1 MDNNAGA
8 AVDELVAKQAIT
20 EVIYRTAGPS
30 TAWTGSS
37 PHTVWHPDGTADYGP
52 TMFQGTGRRVHRRG
66 SGRQHAAML
75 GHSHQITNI
84 LIEVD
89 GDRAG
94 ERGLRHRDAA
104 SAQPDG
110 AQATE
115 IVSRG
120 RYVDTWSRRDGR
132 WAIEHR
138 RFAEDFTSTYPVTP
152 MEPTDP
158 ARSHR
163 PSRPRPTRRTPCSA
177 LTRPAP
183 TADPA
188 GAARGPLLR

>member
-8 AVDELVAKQAIT
+8 AVDEIVAKQAIT
-20 EVIYRTAGPS
+20 EVIYTYCRALDRMDWEL
-30 TAWTGSS
+30 A
-37 PHTVWHPDGTADYGP
+37 HTVWHPDGTADYGP
-52 TMFQGTGRRVHRRG
+52 NMFRGTGPGFIEWVWA
-66 SGRQHAAML
+66 QHAAMM

-84 LIEVD
+84 LVEVD
-89 GDRAG
+89 GD
-94 ERGLRHRDAA
+94 HAA
-104 SAQPDG
+104 SEAYVTAALRLPTDG

-152 MEPTDP
+152 MEP
-158 ARSHR
+158 
-163 PSRPRPTRRTPCSA
+163 
-177 LTRPAP
+177 
-183 TADPA
+183 ADPA
-188 GAARGPLLR
+188 VRTGRRDRDDPSYAALGA